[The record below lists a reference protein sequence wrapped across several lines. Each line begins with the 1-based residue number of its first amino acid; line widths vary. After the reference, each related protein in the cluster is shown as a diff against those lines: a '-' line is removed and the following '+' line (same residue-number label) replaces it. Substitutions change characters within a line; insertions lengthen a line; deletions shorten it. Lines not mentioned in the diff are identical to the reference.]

1 MVAMAILTG
10 MEYLRQL
17 LPSAHRDERGQDTL
31 EWIMM
36 SGLIA
41 IAIVGVIG
49 LFNGAVTAGFTQ
61 LRNCVDLTATTACGP
76 TAF

>member
-1 MVAMAILTG
+1 VTVAVLASVSQ
-10 MEYLRQL
+10 LRGW

-41 IAIVGVIG
+41 IAIVAVIG

-61 LRNCVDLTATTACGP
+61 LRDCVDLSAATTCGP